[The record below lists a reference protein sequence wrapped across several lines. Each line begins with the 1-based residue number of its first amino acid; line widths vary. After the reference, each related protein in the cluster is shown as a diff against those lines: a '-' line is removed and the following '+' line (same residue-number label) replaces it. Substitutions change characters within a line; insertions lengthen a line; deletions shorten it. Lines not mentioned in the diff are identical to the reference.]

1 MEIFF
6 QSRGISQDN
15 GFRWIDQNNN
25 SKELSHK
32 LKGISSF
39 VDTQYYSILLRR
51 QGDELILLITAMWAG
66 KRTDYAG
73 RRIRNSVL
81 WIADKK
87 EEKKIRSLVIQALTD
102 ENKFSQNIDQAVSL
116 GGQYE
121 FTVAFEKLE
130 QLASSDLDNIGDQ
143 SYIKKTFKFGG
154 DSQNL
159 REELAKEL
167 QENKFPLDDQNI
179 FILTTIKSQKS
190 LEEIKFWRGLSNKVE
205 AEELIEIEMPS
216 NKLASIQ
223 TAQYESTSEKN
234 NKDAN
239 LAFFFVLFCLVI
251 IGVLLSKALMN
262 PEQENPSTNREKTQV
277 IKEDLDVLT
286 CQKAIQY
293 GYFLSPCIPKL

>member
-25 SKELSHK
+25 SKEPSGELE
-32 LKGISSF
+32 GTSSF
-39 VDTQYYSILLRR
+39 IDSQYYSILLRR
-51 QGDELILLITAMWAG
+51 QGQKLILLITAMWAES
-66 KRTDYAG
+66 RTDFAG

-81 WIADKK
+81 WIADNQ
-87 EEKKIRSLVIQALTD
+87 EEKKIRSLLIQALRD
-102 ENKFSQNIDQAVSL
+102 EERFSQNIDQSVSL

-159 REELAKEL
+159 REELEKEL

-205 AEELIEIEMPS
+205 AEELIEIEMP

-234 NKDAN
+234 NKDA
-239 LAFFFVLFCLVI
+239 AFFLIIFVLFCLAI
-251 IGVLLSKALMN
+251 IGILLGKLLIN
-262 PEQENPSTNREKTQV
+262 PEQENPSTNQEKTQV
-277 IKEDLDVLT
+277 IKQDLDVLT
-286 CQKAIQY
+286 CQKAIQD